1 MKSVLL
7 TFLLLISVIGLVLVT
22 IARLGYWPVNATA
35 VPSGVEWR
43 INQSILQASLNRQ
56 AQGLTNPVQPTSD
69 VLRAGMKIFK
79 MNCAGCHGQA
89 GQPSQWGTK
98 GFYPRVPQFGDQPP
112 PLSGPQMFI
121 AIKRGIR
128 YTGMGAWDGM
138 LSDDDIWKVSTFLEH
153 IGSLPPEVQ
162 ADWKTAQ

>member
-1 MKSVLL
+1 MKSIILAWLL
-7 TFLLLISVIGLVLVT
+7 FISVIVLVLVT
-22 IARLGYWPVNATA
+22 TARLGYWPVNATA
-35 VPSGVEWR
+35 TPPGLEWK

-56 AQGLTNPVQPTSD
+56 AQGLTNPVQPTND
-69 VLRAGMKIFK
+69 VLLAGMKIFK
-79 MNCAGCHGQA
+79 MNCAGCHGQP

-98 GFYPRVPQFGDQPP
+98 GFYPRVPQFGDHPP
-112 PLSGPQMFI
+112 SLSGPQMFI

-162 ADWKTAQ
+162 ADWKTPQ